1 MSLEPRSITLLEAAF
16 IKSEVSNNCEV
27 LMWKILKQG
36 TDTLETMGLCQESE
50 LCKVDLYRGMAQ
62 VDLQEF
68 RVRDSK
74 HCYIIVSGINQKLFH
89 ILSMHELYL

>member
-1 MSLEPRSITLLEAAF
+1 MDQRIHNIDTL
-16 IKSEVSNNCEV
+16 
-27 LMWKILKQG
+27 
-36 TDTLETMGLCQESE
+36 DTLETMGLFQESE